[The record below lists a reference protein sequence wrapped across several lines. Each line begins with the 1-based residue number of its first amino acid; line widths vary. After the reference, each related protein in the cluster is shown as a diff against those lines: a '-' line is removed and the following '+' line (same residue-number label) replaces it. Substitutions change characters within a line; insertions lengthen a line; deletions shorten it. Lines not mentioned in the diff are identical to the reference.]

1 MAGSLPLLG
10 KVIVT
15 LNQDHPFIDA
25 VLVGLCS
32 LLV

>member
-10 KVIVT
+10 KIPIA
-15 LNQDHPFIDA
+15 LNQDHPLIDA